1 MSNNHY
7 DLLNKILEKQD
18 KMSEDISDI
27 KLVNIK
33 QEENLRLHMYR
44 TELAEQNIEI
54 LKKELVPVK
63 KHVDLINAAVKI
75 IASISILVG
84 IVVGIVET
92 IAFFKK

>member
-7 DLLNKILEKQD
+7 DLLNKILEKQER
-18 KMSEDISDI
+18 MSEDISDI

-75 IASISILVG
+75 IAGVSILVG
-84 IVVGIVET
+84 IIVGIVET